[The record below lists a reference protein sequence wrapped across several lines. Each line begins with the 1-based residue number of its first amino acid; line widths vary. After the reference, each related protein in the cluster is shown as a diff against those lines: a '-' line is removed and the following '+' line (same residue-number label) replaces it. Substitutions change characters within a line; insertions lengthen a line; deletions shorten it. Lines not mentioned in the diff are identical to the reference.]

1 MGVLFRSGRTGGDGE
16 QRDIEFDLVKKI
28 VANARLKEFLSSL
41 VGSVPGLGRT
51 RIRHCLCPYR
61 LRAVPSH

>member
-1 MGVLFRSGRTGGDGE
+1 
-16 QRDIEFDLVKKI
+16 
-28 VANARLKEFLSSL
+28 LKEFLSSL